1 MELKEFAPY
10 LLLFGAYMLGSVPT
24 SIWIGKIFFKKDIR
38 EYGSKNAGAANTFRV
53 FGAKAGVVVLIV
65 DVAKGF
71 AAVKLAALDPEPF
84 NKALLQEIF
93 RITLGIMAGLG
104 HIMPLFAGL
113 RGGKGVATFLGVAL
127 ALSPY
132 STLGSLMVYLIILLL
147 IRIFSVASMSGGIAY
162 PLFIYLFPENATWV
176 LQVFAILVALIIVFM
191 HRSNIIRI
199 LRGEEPRAKLFGKK
213 T

>member
-1 MELKEFAPY
+1 MNELAPY
-10 LLLFGAYMLGSVPT
+10 LLLFGAYVLGSIPT
-24 SIWIGKIFFKKDIR
+24 SIWIGKIFFNKDIR
-38 EYGSKNAGAANTFRV
+38 NYGSKNAGAANTFRV
-53 FGAKAGVVVLIV
+53 FGTRAGIVVLIV
-65 DVAKGF
+65 DIAKGF

-132 STLGSLMVYLIILLL
+132 STLGSLVVYLIVLLL
-147 IRIFSVASMSGGIAY
+147 LRMFSVASMSGGITY
-162 PLFIYLFPENATWV
+162 PLFIYLFLENATWA
-176 LQVFAILVALIIVFM
+176 LQIFAILVALIILFM

-199 LRGEEPRAKLFGKK
+199 LKGEEPRVQLFGKK